1 MTDDG
6 TPPPR
11 RARQG
16 LFLARESYRQRRL
29 RDAAR
34 MLPVVG
40 TVCWLIPL
48 LWRRDGAAHGG
59 TAAAVAFVF
68 VAWLVL
74 IVATALIARR
84 IQPAAEAAPDDTP

>member
-1 MTDDG
+1 MTA
-6 TPPPR
+6 PPPPGPP
-11 RARQG
+11 RQG

-29 RDAAR
+29 RDVAR

-40 TVCWLIPL
+40 AVFWLFPL
-48 LWRRDGAAHGG
+48 LWRRDADGTGG

-68 VAWLVL
+68 AGWLVL

-84 IQPAAEAAPDDTP
+84 IQPDAGAGPDDAP

>member
-1 MTDDG
+1 MTD
-6 TPPPR
+6 TPPPLR
-11 RARQG
+11 PNRQG

-40 TVCWLIPL
+40 VVCWMLPL
-48 LWRRDGAAHGG
+48 LWRREGDTHGG
-59 TAAAVAFVF
+59 MAAAVAFVF

-84 IQPAAEAAPDDTP
+84 IAPDADPAPDDMP